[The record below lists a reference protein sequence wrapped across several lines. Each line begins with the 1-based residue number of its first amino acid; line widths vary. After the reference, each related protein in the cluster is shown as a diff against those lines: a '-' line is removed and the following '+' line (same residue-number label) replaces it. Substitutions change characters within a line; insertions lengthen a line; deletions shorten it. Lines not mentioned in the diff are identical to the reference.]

1 MSALDGRRR
10 WPGALLVG
18 TLAAAVVAG
27 ALALAPQQ
35 ASFRR
40 DAADGDELGATKTL
54 RQALLRLGR
63 LQTLPPAGPER
74 PVGRERYGLVP
85 LERHDLA
92 GSLRVP
98 ESAIASGAPVLSI
111 LVDSG
116 WLAELE
122 ANPLARGRD
131 WERPAYVALVEDGK
145 LAFASGAGLRL
156 HGGAGRERKETRGY
170 RLYFRKRYGA
180 PALPGERLGTE
191 LAGLELHRVVLRNRS
206 GLLAG
211 PLALDLMRAAGV
223 AAPRSRAVE
232 LYLDGE
238 RLGHFQAG
246 EYLDRW
252 YLAQHF
258 GHDDFTLVQTKQNR
272 GQATDPIELGDA
284 ADWRALVEAARQPRL
299 HPERLVDL
307 DNLIRWMATILYCG
321 THDAFQGD
329 LARDRTRADARWF
342 TIAWDLDAS
351 FSSGRRA
358 RRDAWAQDLALHYLF
373 TADDPPVDPRARILR
388 QQLERAPFRRRFAAT
403 MLGLMNHRFTAAFRE
418 ERFRHYAAE
427 AARLGV
433 DLGPRIAELR
443 DYFERREPE
452 LRRQIERHFRC
463 GTPRRL
469 AVRPAS
475 GVAYAVEGFEQR
487 GPYEG
492 WYLPRSTVELAV
504 AGESEPRVVA
514 IGDADLEI
522 ALP

>member
-18 TLAAAVVAG
+18 ALTAAVVAG
-27 ALALAPQQ
+27 AVAFAPRQG
-35 ASFRR
+35 SFRR
-40 DAADGDELGATKTL
+40 DAADGDELGASKTL
-54 RQALLRLGR
+54 RLALLRLGR

-98 ESAIASGAPVLSI
+98 ESVLARGGPVLSI

-122 ANPLARGRD
+122 ANPLGRGRE
-131 WERPAYVALVEDGK
+131 WERPAYAALVEGGR
-145 LAFASGAGLRL
+145 LAFASGVGLRI
-156 HGGAGRERKETRGY
+156 HGGAGRKRKETRGY
-170 RLYFRKRYGA
+170 RLYFRKSYGA
-180 PALPGERLGTE
+180 PALPGERLGAA
-191 LAGLELHRVVLRNRS
+191 LAGLDLHRVVARNRS
-206 GLLAG
+206 GLLTG

-223 AAPRSRAVE
+223 PAPRSRAVE
-232 LYLDGE
+232 LFLDGE
-238 RLGHFQAG
+238 RLGVFQVG
-246 EYLDRW
+246 EYIDR
-252 YLAQHF
+252 YFLRQHF

-272 GQATDPIELGDA
+272 DQETEPIELGERGDYERLLA
-284 ADWRALVEAARQPRL
+284 AVHEPRLEPARQ
-299 HPERLVDL
+299 VDL
-307 DNLIRWMATILYCG
+307 DNLTRWMATLLYLG

-329 LARDRTRADARWF
+329 LALDRTRPDARWF

-351 FSSGRRA
+351 FTAGRRGRRA
-358 RRDAWAQDLALHYLF
+358 AWEQDLLERYLF
-373 TADDPPVDPRARILR
+373 TADDPPGDPRARILR
-388 QQLERAPFRRRFAAT
+388 QQLARAGFRRRFAAT
-403 MLGLMNHRFTAAFRE
+403 MLELMNHRFTVALRE

-427 AARLGV
+427 AAALGV
-433 DLGPRIAELR
+433 DLGPRVAELR

-463 GTPRRL
+463 GAPRRL
-469 AVRPAS
+469 AVRSAS
-475 GVAYAVEGFEQR
+475 GSVFSVEGFEQR

>member
-1 MSALDGRRR
+1 
-10 WPGALLVG
+10 
-18 TLAAAVVAG
+18 VVAG
-27 ALALAPQQ
+27 AILHAPV
-35 ASFRR
+35 ADRFRR
-40 DAADGDELGATKTL
+40 DAADGDELGASKTL
-54 RQALLRLGR
+54 RLALLRLG
-63 LQTLPPAGPER
+63 LFQTLPPAGPGR

-85 LERHDLA
+85 LARHDLA

-98 ESAIASGAPVLSI
+98 ESAIASGAPVLSV

-156 HGGAGRERKETRGY
+156 HGGAGRERKQTRGY

-180 PALPGERLGTE
+180 PALPGEQLGAE

-223 AAPRSRAVE
+223 PAPRSRAVE

-238 RLGHFQAG
+238 RLGPFQAG
-246 EYLDRW
+246 EFIDRW
-252 YLAQHF
+252 YLAEHF
-258 GHDDFTLVQTKQNR
+258 GHDDFDLVQTKQNR
-272 GQATDPIELGDA
+272 GQATDPVELG
-284 ADWRALVEAARQPRL
+284 EAAAWEKLVDSAQQPRL

-329 LARDRTRADARWF
+329 LARDRSRPDARWF

-351 FSSGRRA
+351 FTTGRRA

-373 TADDPPVDPRARILR
+373 TDDDPPIDPRARILR
-388 QQLERAPFRRRFAAT
+388 LQLERAPFRRRFAAT
-403 MLGLMNHRFTAAFRE
+403 MLELMNHRFTAELRE
-418 ERFRHYAAE
+418 RRFEHYSRE

-433 DLGPRIAELR
+433 DLGPRVVELR
-443 DYFERREPE
+443 DYFARREPE
-452 LRRQIERHFRC
+452 LRRQIERHFGC
-463 GTPRRL
+463 GAPRRL
-469 AVRPAS
+469 AVRSAS
-475 GVAYAVEGFEQR
+475 GARFEVEGFAKP
-487 GPYEG
+487 GFYEG
-492 WYLPRSTVELAV
+492 WYLPRSTVEIAV
-504 AGESEPRVVA
+504 AGESRPRTVE
-514 IGDADLEI
+514 IGDADLEL